1 MDNVDKLL
9 DTLNIADEKKPGE
22 EAVAEVATAGPSS
35 AEEQVPPLTPIPQ
48 ASTSEEEEED
58 DSTFFEDSTPQEVK
72 SKVVAVPEKQPQ
84 AAKVEDK
91 AEGAAKPAWKKPPYK
106 KYAKRRGLRPVST
119 TGVRDPADIVPKTKR
134 YSRKNMLQRRMYI
147 PFVYTP
153 MPSPR
158 SSPEISPDSSPACSP
173 VHKTPAA
180 IPDDDD
186 ATGGGGATALSP
198 ADDEAST

>member
-48 ASTSEEEEED
+48 ASTSEEEED

-186 ATGGGGATALSP
+186 GAAGGGGATALSP

>member
-22 EAVAEVATAGPSS
+22 VAGPEVATAGPSS

-48 ASTSEEEEED
+48 ASTSEEEED

-186 ATGGGGATALSP
+186 DAAGGAGATALSP